1 MGWTSRCA
9 PRPPH
14 PSQVAMLS
22 KESGDLK
29 EIVIKLQDRTEC
41 IGKKVK
47 EKARSTPE
55 AVE

>member
-1 MGWTSRCA
+1 MEA
-9 PRPPH
+9 LKA
-14 PSQVAMLS
+14 QVAMLS